1 MMKLFAHLPR
11 VVATL
16 VMLLMAI
23 AAGLHLWNYYME
35 APWTRDGRV
44 RSEVTRLATD
54 LSGLVSEVR
63 VQDNQFVKRGE
74 LLLTLDRAR
83 FVLAVQEAEANLESL
98 RLVMAQKV
106 RDANRANRLN
116 AALAQASREQAR
128 ADADIATANVH
139 QAEVQLAQARLNLTR
154 TQVRAPTNG
163 YVTNLN
169 LHVGDYLNAGSPV
182 LALVNSDAFYVAGYF
197 EETKLK
203 HIRVGDRVR
212 VMLMGADAPLFGRVA
227 SIANGIQD
235 RELTSSQDGQLAN
248 VNPTFQWV
256 RLAQRIPVRIQLDPL
271 PSQVRLVA
279 GQTASV
285 EIIPASSSQ
294 AASAPSASPQNSS
307 AQGTR

>member
-1 MMKLFAHLPR
+1 MMKLLAHLPR
-11 VVATL
+11 VIATL

-139 QAEVQLAQARLNLTR
+139 QAEVQLAQARLNLAR

-163 YVTNLN
+163 YVTNLHW
-169 LHVGDYLNAGSPV
+169 HVGDSLNAGSPV
-182 LALVNSDAFYVAGYF
+182 LALVTSDAV
-197 EETKLK
+197 
-203 HIRVGDRVR
+203 
-212 VMLMGADAPLFGRVA
+212 
-227 SIANGIQD
+227 
-235 RELTSSQDGQLAN
+235 
-248 VNPTFQWV
+248 
-256 RLAQRIPVRIQLDPL
+256 
-271 PSQVRLVA
+271 
-279 GQTASV
+279 
-285 EIIPASSSQ
+285 
-294 AASAPSASPQNSS
+294 
-307 AQGTR
+307 

>member
-1 MMKLFAHLPR
+1 MMKLLAHLPR
-11 VVATL
+11 VIATL

-139 QAEVQLAQARLNLTR
+139 QAEVQLAQARLNLAR

-285 EIIPASSSQ
+285 EILAKQ
-294 AASAPSASPQNSS
+294 
-307 AQGTR
+307 

>member
-1 MMKLFAHLPR
+1 MKLLAHLPR
-11 VVATL
+11 VIATL

-139 QAEVQLAQARLNLTR
+139 QAEVQLAQARLNLAR

-256 RLAQRIPVRIQLDPL
+256 RLAQRIPVRLQLDPL
-271 PSQVRLVA
+271 PSHVRLVA

-285 EIIPASSSQ
+285 EIIPAASPQ
-294 AASAPSASPQNSS
+294 KASAQGASPQNSS

>member
-11 VVATL
+11 VIATL
-16 VMLLMAI
+16 VMLLMAV
-23 AAGLHLWNYYME
+23 AAGLHLWHYYME

-74 LLLTLDRAR
+74 LLLTIERAR
-83 FVLAVQEAEANLESL
+83 FELAVQEAAANLESL

-128 ADADIATANVH
+128 ADADIAIANVR

-197 EETKLK
+197 EETKLR
-203 HIRVGDRVR
+203 HIRIGDRVR
-212 VMLMGADAPLFGRVA
+212 VMLMGADTPLFGQVA

-235 RELTSSQDGQLAN
+235 RELTGNQDGQLAN

-256 RLAQRIPVRIQLDPL
+256 RLAQRIPVRVQLDPL
-271 PSQVRLVA
+271 PPQLRLVA

-285 EIIPASSSQ
+285 EIIPA
-294 AASAPSASPQNSS
+294 ASPQ
-307 AQGTR
+307 Q

>member
-1 MMKLFAHLPR
+1 MKLLAHLPR
-11 VVATL
+11 VIATL

-139 QAEVQLAQARLNLTR
+139 QAEVQLAQARLNLAR

-248 VNPTFQWV
+248 VNPTFQWI

>member
-1 MMKLFAHLPR
+1 MKLLAHLPR
-11 VVATL
+11 VIATL

-139 QAEVQLAQARLNLTR
+139 QAEVQLAQARLNLAR

-271 PSQVRLVA
+271 PSQLRLVA

-307 AQGTR
+307 VQGTR

>member
-1 MMKLFAHLPR
+1 MKLLAHLPR
-11 VVATL
+11 VIATL

-139 QAEVQLAQARLNLTR
+139 QAEVQLAQARLNLAR

-169 LHVGDYLNAGSPV
+169 LHVGDYLNAGNPV

-235 RELTSSQDGQLAN
+235 RELTGSQDGQLAN

-279 GQTASV
+279 GQTTSV
-285 EIIPASSSQ
+285 EIIPAASPQ
-294 AASAPSASPQNSS
+294 KASAQGASPQNSS
-307 AQGTR
+307 VQGTR

>member
-1 MMKLFAHLPR
+1 MKLLAHLPR
-11 VVATL
+11 VIATL

-35 APWTRDGRV
+35 APWTRVGRV
-44 RSEVTRLATD
+44 RSGVSRLATD

-139 QAEVQLAQARLNLTR
+139 QAEVQLAQARLNLAR

>member
-1 MMKLFAHLPR
+1 M
-11 VVATL
+11 
-16 VMLLMAI
+16 
-23 AAGLHLWNYYME
+23 
-35 APWTRDGRV
+35 
-44 RSEVTRLATD
+44 
-54 LSGLVSEVR
+54 
-63 VQDNQFVKRGE
+63 
-74 LLLTLDRAR
+74 
-83 FVLAVQEAEANLESL
+83 QEAEANLESL

-212 VMLMGADAPLFGRVA
+212 VMLMGADTPLFGQVA

-235 RELTSSQDGQLAN
+235 RELTGSQDGQLAN

-256 RLAQRIPVRIQLDPL
+256 RLAQRIPVRVQLDPL
-271 PSQVRLVA
+271 PPQLRLVA

-285 EIIPASSSQ
+285 EIIPA
-294 AASAPSASPQNSS
+294 ASPPKAS
-307 AQGTR
+307 AQGGH

>member
-1 MMKLFAHLPR
+1 MKLLAHLPR
-11 VVATL
+11 VIATL

-139 QAEVQLAQARLNLTR
+139 QAEVQLAQARLNLAR

-279 GQTASV
+279 GQPASV
-285 EIIPASSSQ
+285 EIIPA
-294 AASAPSASPQNSS
+294 ALPQKAS
-307 AQGTR
+307 AQGGH

>member
-1 MMKLFAHLPR
+1 MKLLAHLPR
-11 VVATL
+11 VIATL

-139 QAEVQLAQARLNLTR
+139 QAEVQLAQARLNLAR

-285 EIIPASSSQ
+285 EIIPAASPQ
-294 AASAPSASPQNSS
+294 KASAQGASPQNSS

>member
-11 VVATL
+11 VIATL
-16 VMLLMAI
+16 VMLLMAV

-139 QAEVQLAQARLNLTR
+139 QAEVQLAQARLNLAR

-294 AASAPSASPQNSS
+294 AASASSASPQNSS

>member
-1 MMKLFAHLPR
+1 MKLLAHLPR
-11 VVATL
+11 VIATL

-139 QAEVQLAQARLNLTR
+139 QAEVQLAQARLNLAR

-279 GQTASV
+279 GQTTSV

>member
-1 MMKLFAHLPR
+1 MKLLAHLPR
-11 VVATL
+11 VIATL

-139 QAEVQLAQARLNLTR
+139 QAEVQLAQARLNLAR

-169 LHVGDYLNAGSPV
+169 LHVGDYLNAGNPV

-235 RELTSSQDGQLAN
+235 RELTGSQDGQLAN

-285 EIIPASSSQ
+285 EIIPA
-294 AASAPSASPQNSS
+294 ASPQKAS
-307 AQGTR
+307 AQGGH

>member
-1 MMKLFAHLPR
+1 MKLLAHLPR
-11 VVATL
+11 VIATL

-139 QAEVQLAQARLNLTR
+139 QAEVQLAQARLNLAR

-307 AQGTR
+307 VQGTR

>member
-1 MMKLFAHLPR
+1 MKLLAHLPR
-11 VVATL
+11 VIATL

-139 QAEVQLAQARLNLTR
+139 QAEVQLAQARLNLAR

-197 EETKLK
+197 EETKLR
-203 HIRVGDRVR
+203 HIRIGDRVR
-212 VMLMGADAPLFGRVA
+212 VMLMGADAPLLGRVA

-271 PSQVRLVA
+271 PSQLRLVA

-294 AASAPSASPQNSS
+294 AASASSASPQNSS

>member
-1 MMKLFAHLPR
+1 MKLLAHLPR
-11 VVATL
+11 VIATL

-139 QAEVQLAQARLNLTR
+139 QAEVQLAQARLNLAR

-235 RELTSSQDGQLAN
+235 RELTSSQDGQLAH

-307 AQGTR
+307 VQGTR

>member
-1 MMKLFAHLPR
+1 MKLLAHLPR
-11 VVATL
+11 VIATL

-139 QAEVQLAQARLNLTR
+139 QAEVQLAQARLNLAR

-169 LHVGDYLNAGSPV
+169 LHVGDYLNAGNPV

>member
-1 MMKLFAHLPR
+1 MKLLAHLPR
-11 VVATL
+11 VIATL

-139 QAEVQLAQARLNLTR
+139 QAEVQLAQARLNLAR

-256 RLAQRIPVRIQLDPL
+256 RVAQRIPVRIQLDPL

-279 GQTASV
+279 GQTARV
-285 EIIPASSSQ
+285 EILAKQ
-294 AASAPSASPQNSS
+294 
-307 AQGTR
+307 

>member
-1 MMKLFAHLPR
+1 MKLLAHLPR
-11 VVATL
+11 VIATL

-139 QAEVQLAQARLNLTR
+139 QAEVQLAQARLNLAR

-294 AASAPSASPQNSS
+294 AASASSASPQNSS

>member
-1 MMKLFAHLPR
+1 MKLLAHLPR
-11 VVATL
+11 VIATL

-83 FVLAVQEAEANLESL
+83 FALAVQEAEANLESL

-139 QAEVQLAQARLNLTR
+139 QAEVQLAQARLNLAR

>member
-23 AAGLHLWNYYME
+23 AAGLHLWHYYME

-74 LLLTLDRAR
+74 LLLTIDRAR
-83 FVLAVQEAEANLESL
+83 FELAVQEAEANLESL

-106 RDANRANRLN
+106 RDANRLN

-139 QAEVQLAQARLNLTR
+139 QAEVQLAQARLNLAR

-169 LHVGDYLNAGSPV
+169 LHVGDYLNAGNPV

-285 EIIPASSSQ
+285 EIIPAASPQ
-294 AASAPSASPQNSS
+294 KASAQGASPQNSS

>member
-1 MMKLFAHLPR
+1 MKLLAHLPR
-11 VVATL
+11 VIATL

-83 FVLAVQEAEANLESL
+83 FVLAAQEAEANLESL

-139 QAEVQLAQARLNLTR
+139 QAEVQLAQARLNLAR

>member
-1 MMKLFAHLPR
+1 MKLLAHLPR
-11 VVATL
+11 VIATL

-139 QAEVQLAQARLNLTR
+139 QAEVQLAQARLNLAR

-212 VMLMGADAPLFGRVA
+212 VMLMGADTPLFGRVA

-235 RELTSSQDGQLAN
+235 RELTGSQDGQLAN

>member
-1 MMKLFAHLPR
+1 MMKLLAHLPR
-11 VVATL
+11 VIATL

-139 QAEVQLAQARLNLTR
+139 QAEVQLAQARLNLAR

-169 LHVGDYLNAGSPV
+169 LHVGDYLNAGNPV

-197 EETKLK
+197 EETKLN

-279 GQTASV
+279 GQTARV
-285 EIIPASSSQ
+285 EILAKQ
-294 AASAPSASPQNSS
+294 
-307 AQGTR
+307 

>member
-1 MMKLFAHLPR
+1 MKLFAHLPR
-11 VVATL
+11 VIATL
-16 VMLLMAI
+16 VMLLMAV
-23 AAGLHLWNYYME
+23 AAGLHLWHYYME

-74 LLLTLDRAR
+74 LLLTIDRAR
-83 FVLAVQEAEANLESL
+83 FELAVQEAAANLESL

-128 ADADIATANVH
+128 ADADIAIANVR

-197 EETKLK
+197 EETKLR
-203 HIRVGDRVR
+203 HIRIGDRVR
-212 VMLMGADAPLFGRVA
+212 VMLMGADTPLFGHVA

-235 RELTSSQDGQLAN
+235 RELTGNQDGQLAN

-256 RLAQRIPVRIQLDPL
+256 RLAQRIPVRVKLDPL
-271 PSQVRLVA
+271 PPQLRLVA

-285 EIIPASSSQ
+285 EIIPAASSQ
-294 AASAPSASPQNSS
+294 Q
-307 AQGTR
+307 

>member
-1 MMKLFAHLPR
+1 MKLLAHLPR
-11 VVATL
+11 VIATL

-139 QAEVQLAQARLNLTR
+139 QAEVQLAQARLNLAR

>member
-1 MMKLFAHLPR
+1 MKLLAHLPR
-11 VVATL
+11 VIATL

-139 QAEVQLAQARLNLTR
+139 QAEVQLAQARLNLAR

-169 LHVGDYLNAGSPV
+169 LHVGDYLNAGNPV

-307 AQGTR
+307 VQGTR

>member
-23 AAGLHLWNYYME
+23 AAGLHLWHYYME

-74 LLLTLDRAR
+74 LLLTIDRAR
-83 FVLAVQEAEANLESL
+83 FELAVQEAEANLESL

-128 ADADIATANVH
+128 ADADIAIANVH

-197 EETKLK
+197 EETKLR

-212 VMLMGADAPLFGRVA
+212 VMLMGADTPLFGRVA

-235 RELTSSQDGQLAN
+235 RELTGSQDGQLAN

-256 RLAQRIPVRIQLDPL
+256 RLAQRIPVRVQLDPL
-271 PSQVRLVA
+271 PPQLRLVA

-285 EIIPASSSQ
+285 EIIPA
-294 AASAPSASPQNSS
+294 ASPPKAS
-307 AQGTR
+307 AQGGH

>member
-1 MMKLFAHLPR
+1 MKLLAHLPR
-11 VVATL
+11 VIATL

-139 QAEVQLAQARLNLTR
+139 QAEVQLAQARLNLAR

-294 AASAPSASPQNSS
+294 ADSAPSASPQNSS
-307 AQGTR
+307 VQGTR

>member
-1 MMKLFAHLPR
+1 MKLLAHLPR
-11 VVATL
+11 VIATL

-139 QAEVQLAQARLNLTR
+139 QAEVQLAQARLNLAR

-248 VNPTFQWV
+248 VNPTFQWI

-271 PSQVRLVA
+271 PPQLRLVA

>member
-1 MMKLFAHLPR
+1 MKLLAHLPR
-11 VVATL
+11 VIATL

>member
-1 MMKLFAHLPR
+1 MMKFFAHLPR
-11 VVATL
+11 VIATL
-16 VMLLMAI
+16 VMLLMAV
-23 AAGLHLWNYYME
+23 AAGLHLWHYYME

-74 LLLTLDRAR
+74 LLLTIDRAR
-83 FVLAVQEAEANLESL
+83 FELAVQEAAANLESL

-128 ADADIATANVH
+128 ADADIAIANVR

-197 EETKLK
+197 EETKLR
-203 HIRVGDRVR
+203 HIRIGDRVR
-212 VMLMGADAPLFGRVA
+212 VMLMGADTPLFGQVA

-235 RELTSSQDGQLAN
+235 RELTGNQDGQLAN

-256 RLAQRIPVRIQLDPL
+256 RLAQRIPVRVQLDPL
-271 PSQVRLVA
+271 PPQLRLVA

-285 EIIPASSSQ
+285 EIIPA
-294 AASAPSASPQNSS
+294 ASPQ
-307 AQGTR
+307 Q

>member
-1 MMKLFAHLPR
+1 MKLLAHLPR
-11 VVATL
+11 VIATL

-139 QAEVQLAQARLNLTR
+139 QAEVQLAQARLNLAR

-169 LHVGDYLNAGSPV
+169 LHVGDYLNAGNPV

-279 GQTASV
+279 GQTTSV
-285 EIIPASSSQ
+285 EIIPAASPQ
-294 AASAPSASPQNSS
+294 KASAQGASPQNSS

>member
-1 MMKLFAHLPR
+1 MKLLAHLPR
-11 VVATL
+11 VIATL

-83 FVLAVQEAEANLESL
+83 FVQALREAEPNRESL

-139 QAEVQLAQARLNLTR
+139 QAEVQLAQARLNLAR

-285 EIIPASSSQ
+285 EIIPAASPQ
-294 AASAPSASPQNSS
+294 KASAQGASPQNSS

>member
-1 MMKLFAHLPR
+1 MMKLLAHLPR
-11 VVATL
+11 VIATL

-139 QAEVQLAQARLNLTR
+139 QAEVQLAQARLNLAR